1 MKDTIRLEKIPGED
15 AYKVFSSHT
24 YIGDARPDYDE
35 KYSLTPYGH
44 GTESLGP
51 ILDNLEDINIRINEL
66 VVYETSRGRFI
77 LEPVEH

>member
-15 AYKVFSSHT
+15 AYKVFSSYT
-24 YIGDARPDYDE
+24 YIGDARPDYDG
-35 KYSLTPYGH
+35 KYSLTPYGREP
-44 GTESLGP
+44 ESLGP

-66 VVYETSRGRFI
+66 VEYETSHGRFI